1 MRYVL
6 GIDIG
11 TTSVKCVLLSE
22 VGELVCETAAP
33 HDLVSL
39 HPGWAEEDAGI
50 WWHHTQVCLSEF
62 KEKMPREMAG
72 VAAVGVSGMVPA
84 IVLLDGDGNPLRK
97 TIQQNDARAAPQ
109 IERLQDL
116 LDQNELFARTG
127 TKTNQQHVL
136 PRLLWVKENEPEVFE
151 KAACALGSYEY
162 ITYCL
167 TGQKYIECN
176 WAAESGMYDIHHGLW
191 IEEQLNLLGVPED
204 FFPPVAKSGDI
215 VGRLCAQFSDR
226 FGLPKDTPVIAGSA
240 DHVASTLAAGITTQ
254 GDLLIKF
261 GGAGDILYC
270 TDTLHTNDRLFFDYH
285 IVPGKYLLNGCMA
298 ASGSLVKWFVKDIL
312 KDDNPAALHL
322 LDGQAAGIAPASD
335 GLIVLPY
342 FLGEKTPI
350 FDPEARGVL
359 CGLTLSHGPAHI
371 FRAILESVIYG
382 FRHHIDVLAEDGIFP
397 QHVFATDGGAK
408 SELWCQIAA
417 DILNTP
423 VTAFPHHP
431 GSAFGV
437 AFLAG
442 VSIGLFE
449 RFDLVRDSLKDGAKL
464 YIPNSKNA
472 AVYDKAYR
480 IYRNLYAQLRGSFG
494 EIGRLYLD

>member
-22 VGELVCETAAP
+22 EGKLVCETSVP

-39 HPGWAEEDAGI
+39 HPGWAEEDAGL
-50 WWHHTQVCLSEF
+50 WWHHTQNCLSEF
-62 KEKMPREMAG
+62 KEKMPFEMAS
-72 VAAVGVSGMVPA
+72 VAAIGVSGMVPA
-84 IVLLDGDGNPLRK
+84 IVLLDSEGHPLRK
-97 TIQQNDARAAPQ
+97 TVQQNDARAAPQ
-109 IERLQDL
+109 IERLKKL

-127 TKTNQQHVL
+127 TRTNQQHVL
-136 PRLLWVKENEPEVFE
+136 PRLLWVKENEPAVFA
-151 KAACALGSYEY
+151 KAACVLGSYEY

-176 WAAESGMYDIHHGLW
+176 WAAESGLYDIHHGLW
-191 IEEQLNLLGVPED
+191 IEEQFELLGVPAG
-204 FFPPVAKSGDI
+204 FFPQVTKSGDI
-215 VGRLCAQFSDR
+215 VGHLTAHLADR
-226 FGLPKDTPVIAGSA
+226 FGLPHDTPVIAGSA
-240 DHVASTLAAGITTQ
+240 DHVASTLAAGIIKQ

-270 TDTLHTNDRLFFDYH
+270 TDTFYTNEQLFFDYH

-298 ASGSLVKWFVKDIL
+298 ASGSLIKWFVKDIL
-312 KDDNPAALHL
+312 RDGNPEALHI
-322 LDGQAAGIAPASD
+322 LDRQAAEIVPGSD
-335 GLIVLPY
+335 GLIILPY

-382 FRHHIDVLAEDGIFP
+382 FKHHLDVLAEDGFYPEHIY
-397 QHVFATDGGAK
+397 ATDGGAK

-417 DILNTP
+417 DVLNSP

-449 RFDLVRDSLKDGAKL
+449 HFDLVQDCLKDKVKR
-464 YIPNSKNA
+464 YVPNVKNV
-472 AVYDKAYR
+472 AVYEKAYP
-480 IYRNLYAQLRGSFG
+480 IYRNLYIQLRGSFG
-494 EIGRLYLD
+494 EIARLY

>member
-22 VGELVCETAAP
+22 EGKLVCETAVP

-39 HPGWAEEDAGI
+39 HPGWAEEDADI
-50 WWHHTQVCLSEF
+50 WWHHTQNCLSEF
-62 KEKMPREMAG
+62 KEKVPFEMAA
-72 VAAVGVSGMVPA
+72 VAAIGVSGMVPA
-84 IVLLDGDGNPLRK
+84 IVLLDSEGHPLRK

-109 IERLQDL
+109 IERLQGL

-127 TKTNQQHVL
+127 TRTNQQHVL
-136 PRLLWVKENEPEVFE
+136 PRLLWVKENEPEVFA
-151 KAACALGSYEY
+151 KAAFVLGSYEY

-176 WAAESGMYDIHHGLW
+176 WAAESGLYDIHDRRW
-191 IEEQLNLLGVPED
+191 IEAQFELLGVPAG

-215 VGRLCAQFSDR
+215 VGHLTACLAER
-226 FGLPKDTPVIAGSA
+226 FGLPQDTPVIAGSA
-240 DHVASTLAAGITTQ
+240 DHVASTLAAGITRQ

-261 GGAGDILYC
+261 GGAGDILFC

-312 KDDNPAALHL
+312 RDDNPEALHI
-322 LDGQAAGIAPASD
+322 LDRQAAEIAPGSD

-350 FDPEARGVL
+350 FDPEARGVF

-382 FRHHIDVLAEDGIFP
+382 FNHHLDVLAEDGFYPEHIY
-397 QHVFATDGGAK
+397 ATDGGAK

-417 DILNTP
+417 DVLNTP
-423 VTAFPHHP
+423 ITAFPRHP

-449 RFDLVRDSLKDGAKL
+449 SNDCVRNFLRDGAKL
-464 YIPNSKNA
+464 YTPNVKNVA
-472 AVYDKAYR
+472 IYEKSYR
-480 IYRNLYAQLRGSFG
+480 IYRSLYTQLQCSFR
-494 EIGRLYLD
+494 EISLLY

>member
-22 VGELVCETAAP
+22 EGKLACETSAP

-39 HPGWAEEDAGI
+39 RPGWAEEDAGF
-50 WWHHTQVCLSEF
+50 WWHHTQNCLLEF
-62 KEKMPREMAG
+62 KEKMPLEMAE
-72 VAAVGVSGMVPA
+72 VAAIGVSGMVPA
-84 IVLLDGDGNPLRK
+84 IVLLDSGGNPLRK
-97 TIQQNDARAAPQ
+97 TIQQN
-109 IERLQDL
+109 EL
-116 LDQNELFARTG
+116 LARTG
-127 TKTNQQHVL
+127 TRTNQQHVL
-136 PRLLWVKENEPEVFE
+136 PRLLWVKENEPEVFA
-151 KAACALGSYEY
+151 KAACVLGSYEY
-162 ITYCL
+162 ISYCL

-176 WAAESGMYDIHHGLW
+176 WAAESGMYDIHLHRW
-191 IEEQLNLLGVPED
+191 LNSQFDLLGVTEE
-204 FFPPVAKSGDI
+204 FFPPVAGSGDF
-215 VGRLCAQFSDR
+215 VGHLSAQLADK
-226 FGLPKDTPVIAGSA
+226 FGLPHDTPIIAGSA
-240 DHVASTLAAGITTQ
+240 DHVASTLAAGITKQ

-270 TDTLHTNDRLFFDYH
+270 TDTLRTNERLFFDYH
-285 IVPGKYLLNGCMA
+285 IVPDKYLLNGCMA
-298 ASGSLVKWFVKDIL
+298 ASGSLVKWFVRDIL
-312 KDDNPAALHL
+312 KDDNPSALHM
-322 LDGQAAGIAPASD
+322 LDGQAAGIPPASE

-350 FDPEARGVL
+350 FDPDARGVL

-382 FRHHIDVLAEDGIFP
+382 FRHHIDVLAEDGFYPEHIY
-397 QHVFATDGGAK
+397 ATDGGAK

-417 DILNTP
+417 DVLNTP

-442 VSIGLFE
+442 VSAGLFE
-449 RFDLVRDSLKDGAKL
+449 SFDLVRDSLKCGAKQ
-464 YIPNSKNA
+464 YVPRDGDV
-472 AVYDKAYR
+472 AVYEKAYR
-480 IYRNLYAQLRGSFG
+480 IYRSLYTQLQGSFG
-494 EIGRLYLD
+494 EIARLYQS